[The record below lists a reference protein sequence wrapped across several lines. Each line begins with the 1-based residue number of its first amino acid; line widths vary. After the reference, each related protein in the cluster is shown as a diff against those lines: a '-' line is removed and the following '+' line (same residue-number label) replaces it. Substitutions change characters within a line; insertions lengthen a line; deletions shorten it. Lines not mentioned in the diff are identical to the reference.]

1 MRGEEAL
8 IIASKERVIEI
19 RATFNQTPV

>member
-1 MRGEEAL
+1 MRGEESP
-8 IIASKERVIEI
+8 IIALKERVIEI